1 MIKKTPKHQH
11 RPLNACSTHVYI
23 HLPTQLHT
31 YMNIHTQLH
40 IHTHIRYT
48 QYTYNTKHMQHGK
61 KLRREGVLTLL
72 QSNYTNHVLDLLHCT
87 NRCAVR
93 FPLIYFSHSPCQSSA
108 VINESRGP
116 QRAKDGRE
124 RESIPS
130 EAPLPR
136 TSDSNIAIVK
146 GPHLPRTRKSHLVC
160 IVEETSQIIV
170 CYTMEKNI

>member
-1 MIKKTPKHQH
+1 ME
-11 RPLNACSTHVYI
+11 RNYEE
-23 HLPTQLHT
+23 
-31 YMNIHTQLH
+31 
-40 IHTHIRYT
+40 
-48 QYTYNTKHMQHGK
+48 
-61 KLRREGVLTLL
+61 REGILTLL

-116 QRAKDGRE
+116 QRAKYGQE

-130 EAPLPR
+130 EAPLSR
-136 TSDSNIAIVK
+136 NSDSSIANVK

-160 IVEETSQIIV
+160 IVEETSQIIL
-170 CYTMEKNI
+170 CYTMEKIFKNTNIRVRRDSMVVVLYLGN